1 MELTYLE
8 PLPILVFSNLLMVG
22 FLLLLCRKGLKE
34 PYALSPWR
42 RYLIILTAAVF
53 CLFSF
58 WNTDWFHYAEMY
70 MNLVYEDGY
79 NTSLEEVYY
88 LIANYLSPNYVV
100 FRAVVWGM
108 ALYLLCLLLK
118 HISLR
123 GDLVLCIFCMT
134 WMIYFGYARVSLA
147 FAMMYLGASLI
158 SKSVGGRVLISLML
172 GFLLL
177 IASFFFHKSSA
188 FGIALILLA
197 LSPKLLNRRTFLLLL
212 MAYPFLVLIS
222 QLMLAQFMNSAVDPN
237 ARNTGATAGMTYL
250 IEEGDEIGF
259 AYRLQLA
266 LECIPYY
273 LLAFV
278 GYKMSVLTDEAD
290 GEEGDEAQPLVPAD
304 IRFFGRLLFYIV
316 ASASVFLFS
325 LEMNTRNFYIR
336 FLRFGFIPASI
347 VMAWL
352 WQSGRYP
359 RFRKFT
365 LLFTLAGIWYA
376 LLYSFYVAYLGAA
389 K

>member
-8 PLPILVFSNLLMVG
+8 PLPILVFSNLLIVA
-22 FLLLLCRKGLKE
+22 FLLVLGRKGLKE
-34 PYALSPWR
+34 PYTLSPWR
-42 RYLIILTAAVF
+42 RYLIILTAAAF

-70 MNLVYEDGY
+70 LNLIYEEGND
-79 NTSLEEVYY
+79 TSLEDVYY
-88 LIANYLSPNYVV
+88 FIANDLTSNYVA
-100 FRAVVWGM
+100 FRAVVWGT
-108 ALYLLCLLLK
+108 ALFLLCLLMK
-118 HISLR
+118 HITLQ
-123 GDLVLCIFCMT
+123 GDLVLCLFCMT

-158 SKSVGGRVLISLML
+158 NKSAGGKVLLSLML
-172 GFLLL
+172 GFVLV
-177 IASFFFHKSSA
+177 ICSSFFHKSA
-188 FGIALILLA
+188 VYGIALIFLA
-197 LSPKLLNRRTFLLLL
+197 LMPKLLNRRTFLLL
-212 MAYPFLVLIS
+212 MIAYPFLVLIS
-222 QLMLAQFMNSAVDPN
+222 QLMLAQFMNTAVDPN

-250 IEEGDEIGF
+250 IEDGDEIGF
-259 AYRLQLA
+259 AYRLQLT

-278 GYKMSVLTDEAD
+278 GYKMNVLTDE
-290 GEEGDEAQPLVPAD
+290 GEDVENEEAQPLIPAD

-316 ASASVFLFS
+316 VTASVFLFS

-336 FLRFGFIPASI
+336 FLRFGFIPACI
-347 VMAWL
+347 VLAWL

-365 LLFTLAGIWYA
+365 FLMVLAGIWYA

-389 K
+389 V